1 MIKVAQCYTGGVG
14 SEIIR
19 RIGDDPRYELVAVLV
34 HSDEKAGRDA
44 GELVGA
50 SPNGITTTQSL
61 DDVIAAAPEVAI
73 WSGLLFDVPAMARL
87 LEAGINVYTGIGGY
101 WVGGEEGEA
110 ELRAAC
116 AAGGSSFAAGGNI
129 PGLVSD
135 VFPLFLSGYSWKV
148 TQIRAWQR
156 NHVATYPSAQ
166 QLQLGLGLGLP
177 PGGNEY
183 EEMVDQG
190 WVMGIRQSG
199 KLVAAGLGL
208 EFTDCVLT
216 KKETVTTPV
225 DITLPTSG
233 LQIAA
238 GTVAGARWTLSC
250 FSGEHEFL
258 RVTNEQTAALGLGP
272 GWREDHEDPA
282 WRVEVDG
289 DPPIVA
295 TFGWPGGV
303 DPTTSNVH
311 LNVSRAMNAVP
322 RLAAAPPGCLTVL
335 DYPAMTGM
343 GMVPRR

>member
-1 MIKVAQCYTGGVG
+1 MIRVAQCYTGGVG

-19 RIGDDPRYELVAVLV
+19 RMPDDPRLELVSVLV
-34 HSDEKAGRDA
+34 HSDDKVGRDS

-50 SPNGITTTQSL
+50 APNGVVTTQSV
-61 DDVIAAAPEVAI
+61 DEVMAAAPDAAI
-73 WSGLLFDVPAMARL
+73 WSGLLFDVESMCRL
-87 LEAGINVYTGIGGY
+87 LAAGIDVYTGIGGY

-116 AAGGSSFAAGGNI
+116 AAGETSFAAGGNI
-129 PGLVSD
+129 PGLISD
-135 VFPLFLSGYSWKV
+135 VFPLYLSGYSARIE
-148 TQIRAWQR
+148 QIRTWQR

-166 QLQLGLGLGLP
+166 QMQLGLGLGLP
-177 PGGNEY
+177 PGANEY
-183 EEMVDQG
+183 ADVVDQG
-190 WVMGIRQSG
+190 WLMGIRQSG
-199 KLVAAGLGL
+199 KLVAAGLGI

-216 KKETVTTPV
+216 GKEVVTTPA
-225 DITLPTSG
+225 DLLLATSG
-233 LQIAA
+233 LEIKA

-250 FSGEHEFL
+250 FSGDREFL

-272 GWREDHEDPA
+272 GWRADHVDPA

-311 LNVSRAMNAVP
+311 LNVSRAMNAIP
-322 RLAAAPPGCLTVL
+322 RLVAAPAGCLTVL
-335 DYPAMTGM
+335 DFPAMTGV
-343 GMVPRR
+343 GIGGGA